1 MLLIITLIK
10 KEEMIIVPDESIRFR
25 VVANSNS
32 EEDISAKENAV
43 KNLSKII
50 NNISTSS
57 TIEESRKNINKN
69 LELIKNNIN
78 ETFDSINYNK
88 SYEINYGINYFPK
101 KIYKGV
107 KYNEGYYESLLIKI
121 GDGKGNNY
129 WCVLFPP
136 LCMIDEDIKGKD
148 IEYKFIIS
156 EIIEKFKS
164 IKEKK

>member
-1 MLLIITLIK
+1 MVV
-10 KEEMIIVPDESIRFR
+10 VPDESIRFR
-25 VVANSNS
+25 VVANSNNK
-32 EEDISAKENAV
+32 EDISAKENTV

-50 NNISTSS
+50 NNISSSS
-57 TIEESRKNINKN
+57 TIKESRKNINKN
-69 LELIKNNIN
+69 LELIKSNIN
-78 ETFDSINYNK
+78 ETFDNINYNK
-88 SYEINYGINYFPK
+88 SYEIKYGINYFPE

-107 KYNEGYYESLLIKI
+107 KYNEGYYESLLITI

-136 LCMIDEDIKGKD
+136 LCMIDEDIKDED

-164 IKEKK
+164 IKQK